1 MAVVMYKKQFTVGVV
16 LAVTFLI
23 LLLMIYT
30 RVFFSIDGKSVVNYT
45 DEMFVSVSKGSV
57 YFIPAIRE
65 TIDKQVGKPFEV
77 TIKGDEKASLL
88 FQKANARVER
98 KDGRLTIKGDLGQ
111 ILGAALKDAD
121 LVFKGE
127 DKELRDRYGYPGK
140 AAVRSWWV
148 SLKAI
153 EKAFEKAKKFDR
165 IKIVNSVRVKALE
178 PAFNFY
184 GIAPAAVS
192 DYGWRITGFVLF
204 YVLYTIWWGF
214 SIYFLCEGVGLL
226 MTKSKKKSEA

>member
-1 MAVVMYKKQFTVGVV
+1 MAVVMHKKQFTVGIV

-30 RVFFSIDGKSVVNYT
+30 RVFFSVDGKSLVNYT
-45 DEMFVSVSKGSV
+45 DQMFVSVSKGSV
-57 YFIPAIRE
+57 YFIPAMMKE
-65 TIDKQVGKPFEV
+65 MDQQVGKPLDI
-77 TIKGDEKASLL
+77 TIKGNEEAALL
-88 FQKANARVER
+88 FQKAGAKVEQ
-98 KDGRLTIKGDLGQ
+98 KDGRLMIKGDLGQ

-127 DKELRDRYGYPGK
+127 DKELRDRYGYTGK
-140 AAVRSWWV
+140 EVIRSWWV
-148 SLKAI
+148 SLKAM

-165 IKIVNSVRVKALE
+165 IEILKSVRVKALE

-184 GIAPAAVS
+184 GIDAASVS
-192 DYGWRITGFVLF
+192 DHALGIAGFVVG

-214 SIYFLCEGVGLL
+214 AIFFVCEGIGLL
-226 MTKSKKKSEA
+226 MTKSKKKSES

>member
-1 MAVVMYKKQFTVGVV
+1 MAVVMHKKQFTVGVV
-16 LAVTFLI
+16 LTVTFLL

-30 RVFFSIDGKSVVNYT
+30 RVFFSIDGKSLVNYT

-57 YFIPAIRE
+57 YFIPAMMK
-65 TIDKQVGKPFEV
+65 TIDKQVGKPLDV
-77 TIKGDEKASLL
+77 TIKGDAKAALL

-98 KDGRLTIKGDLGQ
+98 KDGRLMIKGDMGQ

-127 DKELRDRYGYPGK
+127 DKELQDRYGYAGK
-140 AAVRSWWV
+140 AAVRTWWS

-153 EKAFEKAKKFDR
+153 EKAFEKAKKFDQ

-184 GIAPAAVS
+184 GIAPANVS
-192 DYGWRITGFVLF
+192 DYGLRIAGFVLC

-226 MTKSKKKSEA
+226 MTKAKKKSEA

>member
-1 MAVVMYKKQFTVGVV
+1 MAVVMHKKQFTVGIV

-30 RVFFSIDGKSVVNYT
+30 RVFFSVDGKSLVNYT
-45 DEMFVSVSKGSV
+45 DQMFVSVSKGSV
-57 YFIPAIRE
+57 YFIPAMMKEMDR
-65 TIDKQVGKPFEV
+65 QVGKPLDI
-77 TIKGDEKASLL
+77 TIKGNEEAALL
-88 FQKANARVER
+88 FQKAGAKVER
-98 KDGRLTIKGDLGQ
+98 KDGRLMIKGDLGQ

-127 DKELRDRYGYPGK
+127 DKELRDRYGYTGK
-140 AAVRSWWV
+140 EVIRSWWV
-148 SLKAI
+148 SLKAM

-165 IKIVNSVRVKALE
+165 IEILKSVRVKALE

-184 GIAPAAVS
+184 GIDAASVS
-192 DYGWRITGFVLF
+192 DHALGIAGFVVG

-214 SIYFLCEGVGLL
+214 AIFFLCEGIGLL
-226 MTKSKKKSEA
+226 MTKSKKKSES

>member
-1 MAVVMYKKQFTVGVV
+1 
-16 LAVTFLI
+16 
-23 LLLMIYT
+23 
-30 RVFFSIDGKSVVNYT
+30 VNYT

-57 YFIPAIRE
+57 YFIPAMMK
-65 TIDKQVGKPFEV
+65 TVDKQVGKPLDV
-77 TIKGDEKASLL
+77 TIKGDAKAALL

-98 KDGRLTIKGDLGQ
+98 KDGRLMIKGDMGQ

-127 DKELRDRYGYPGK
+127 DKELQDRYGYAGK
-140 AAVRSWWV
+140 AAVRTWWS

-153 EKAFEKAKKFDR
+153 EKGLR
-165 IKIVNSVRVKALE
+165 IA
-178 PAFNFY
+178 
-184 GIAPAAVS
+184 
-192 DYGWRITGFVLF
+192 GFVLC

-226 MTKSKKKSEA
+226 MTKAKKKSEA